1 MIIDRFVEEPFSN
14 EELFAQLRAISIADV
29 KSLIY
34 KVEDIL
40 AIEHVLVQ
48 LPVAETIV
56 IGDMHGDIAATL
68 AIAKQ
73 LVESGPGLQQVFLGD
88 YVDRGPHQV
97 DVINL
102 VLLLKVTYPD
112 RVTMLRGNHEI
123 PAVNGENG
131 FRDHLERQFGRDDGL
146 ILWHLYNRLFT
157 QLPLAAITWNGI
169 FLVHGGIP
177 EDVHNLKEI
186 EDLPREFNPENRISL
201 ELLWND
207 PVEAKRPVHFRKGPR
222 GGGTKLFGELAFN
235 EFQERTKISKIIRA
249 HEEFNEGFRFFFN
262 ERLLSIFSSR
272 RVLDGPFNKQIKP
285 KVVKIDKAGNVVVE
299 TFEPAAIRA

>member
-1 MIIDRFVEEPFSN
+1 MIINRFVDEQPSP

-29 KSLIY
+29 KTLIY

-40 AIEHVLVQ
+40 AIEHTLVQ
-48 LPVAETIV
+48 LPPAETVV
-56 IGDMHGDIAATL
+56 IGDMHGDIAAAL

-73 LVESGPGLQQVFLGD
+73 LVDGSPKLQQVFLGD

-102 VLLLKVTYPD
+102 VLLLKATYPG

-131 FRDHLERQFGRDDGL
+131 FRDCLQRQFGHDDGV

-157 QLPLAAITWNGI
+157 QLPLAAITWNDI

-177 EDVHNLKEI
+177 EEIHTLQEI
-186 EDLPREFNPENRISL
+186 EDLPREFNPENKIAL

-207 PVEAKRPVHFRKGPR
+207 PVEGNKPVYYRKSPR
-222 GGGTKLFGELAFN
+222 GGVTKEFGILAVN
-235 EFQERTKISKIIRA
+235 RFQQRTKITKVIRA
-249 HEEFNEGFRFFFN
+249 HEEFNEGFQFFFN
-262 ERLLSIFSSR
+262 ERVLSIFSSR
-272 RVLDGPFNKQIKP
+272 RVVYSPFERQIKP
-285 KVVKIDKAGNVVVE
+285 KVVRISETGEVSVE
-299 TFEPAAIRA
+299 GFEPAPIAT

>member
-1 MIIDRFVEEPFSN
+1 MIIDRFAEESLSH
-14 EELFAQLRAISIADV
+14 EELFTLLRAISIADV

-40 AIEHVLVQ
+40 AIEHTLVQ
-48 LPVAETIV
+48 LPAAETIV

-73 LVESGPGLQQVFLGD
+73 LVENGPLLHLVFLGD

-112 RVTMLRGNHEI
+112 QVTMLRGNHEI
-123 PAVNGENG
+123 PPVNEENG
-131 FRDHLERQFGRDDGL
+131 FRDCLQRQFGREDGE

-157 QLPLAAITWNGI
+157 QIPLAAITWNGI

-177 EDVHNLKEI
+177 EDVDNLQAI
-186 EDLPREFNPENRISL
+186 EDLPREFIPENKISV

-207 PVEAKRPVHFRKGPR
+207 PVETRKPFHFRKSSR
-222 GGGTKLFGELAFN
+222 GGGAKEFGEFAVKRFQDLTKTTKL
-235 EFQERTKISKIIRA
+235 IRA
-249 HEEFNEGFRFFFN
+249 HEEFNDGFQFFFG
-262 ERLLSIFSSR
+262 ERVLSIFSSR
-272 RVLDGPFNKQIKP
+272 RVVYSPFERQIKP
-285 KVVKIDKAGNVVVE
+285 KIVRISAAGEVFVE
-299 TFEPAAIRA
+299 AFEPAAIAT